1 MSIRFSC
8 GIEAKIER
16 DILFT
21 LRESRTCHQTDRVE
35 RLLLR
40 LFVLFPVEFL
50 ESSVE
55 WFDKVRLYTVA
66 SDEKQSRG
74 GQEVLDV
81 VI

>member
-1 MSIRFSC
+1 M
-8 GIEAKIER
+8 
-16 DILFT
+16 
-21 LRESRTCHQTDRVE
+21 
-35 RLLLR
+35 LLR

-50 ESSVE
+50 ESFIE

-74 GQEVLDV
+74 GQKVLDV

>member
-8 GIEAKIER
+8 GIDAKIER
-16 DILFT
+16 DTFT
-21 LRESRTCHQTDRVE
+21 FRESRTCHQTDRVE

-50 ESSVE
+50 ESSIE

-74 GQEVLDV
+74 GQKVLDV